1 VIAPTYP
8 PTPTVDQV
16 DHMHGTEVADPY
28 RWLEDVD
35 ADDTR
40 EWVLAQQ
47 AVTQRWLSGSGV
59 RDEIRDRL
67 RELWDHPR
75 RGAPWRRGDRWF
87 QLRNT
92 GLQAQQVL
100 WTMPAPDAEGDVVL
114 DPNTWSDDG
123 TAALSGLAVSH
134 DGLWLAYARSDRGSD
149 WMTWRVRNLDE
160 PDDRSD
166 VVAWSKF
173 SGAAWAPDGSGFWY
187 GAYEPPPPG
196 QAYQEVNRGQRLC
209 FHRVGTDQADDTV
222 VYARADQPEWGYR
235 PAVSED
241 GRWLLVTVSHGT
253 DPRTRLY
260 VADLIGD
267 HRRARRSPSTERLVE
282 PGSAEVRPLLDAFDA
297 EYDCIGAVDR
307 TLYVL
312 TDRDAPSRRVVA
324 IDVDRPDPGDW
335 TEVVATGDDTIEFAG
350 LIGGRLVTV
359 RLHHASHRLDVWD
372 LDGTP
377 RGAIDLGGLGS
388 LAGLTGRQDDPVAHI
403 AWTTFTR
410 PTVVFSHDLETGRT
424 SEVFAPRIPGLRQ
437 DLVTTQVFVPSTHG
451 ARVPMFLVHRADVGP
466 ARDAGG
472 GGGPKDG
479 TADAGGDPAPTI
491 LYGYGGFGISLTPA
505 FSVSRTVWVERGGVL
520 AVANL
525 RGGGEYGSTWHDAGR
540 LEHKQQVF
548 DDAIACA
555 GAAVAE
561 VGVLDMLRFHRF
573 TIGWAWI
580 SDYGDPDDPEQF
592 ATLHA
597 YSPLHRIRPGIA
609 YPATMIVTGDHD
621 DRVVPGH
628 SFKFAAALQ
637 AAQAGDAPVLLRVET
652 SAGHGA
658 GKPTGKLIDERAD
671 VLAFCEDVLARGEH
685 RADRL
690 PRVPCERSGN
700 ELCDHGSSAGQ
711 RVERQ
716 RDDQGDRHR

>member
-1 VIAPTYP
+1 MERDVVAGGYP
-8 PTPTVDQV
+8 PTRRDDVVEDL
-16 DHMHGTEVADPY
+16 HGIPVADPY

-40 EWVLAQQ
+40 AWVLAQRDL
-47 AVTQRWLSGSGV
+47 TQGWLAGSAV
-59 RDEIRDRL
+59 RDAIRNRL

-87 QLRNT
+87 QLRNS

-100 WTMPAPDAEGDVVL
+100 WTMPAPDAEGEVLL
-114 DPNTWSDDG
+114 DPNTWSEDG
-123 TAALSGLAVSH
+123 TAALSGLAVSD
-134 DGLWLAYARSDRGSD
+134 DGRWLAYARSDRGSD
-149 WMTWRVRNLDE
+149 WMTWRVRDLDE
-160 PDDRSD
+160 DGDRPD

-209 FHRVGTDQADDTV
+209 FHRVGTDQADDVV
-222 VYARADQPEWGYR
+222 VYAREDQPEWGYR
-235 PAVSED
+235 PSVSED

-260 VADLIGD
+260 VADLAGD
-267 HRRARRSPSTERLVE
+267 
-282 PGSAEVRPLLDAFDA
+282 GDVRPLLDDFDA
-297 EYDCIGAVDR
+297 EYDCIGTVGR

-312 TDRDAPSRRVVA
+312 TDRDAPDRRVVA
-324 IDVDRPDPGDW
+324 IDADHPDPGDW
-335 TEVVATGDDTIEFAG
+335 TEVVAEGDDTIEFAG
-350 LIGGRLVTV
+350 LVGGRLVTV

-377 RGAIDLGGLGS
+377 RGRIDLGELGS
-388 LAGLTGRQDDPVAHI
+388 LAGLAGRQDDPLLHI
-403 AWTTFTR
+403 GWTTFTR
-410 PTVVFSHDLETGRT
+410 PTTVFAHDLDTGGT
-424 SEVFAPRIPGLRQ
+424 TEVFAARPAGLRE
-437 DLVTTQVFVPSTHG
+437 DLVTTQVFVDRADGT
-451 ARVPMFLVHRADVGP
+451 RVPMFLVHRADVTP
-466 ARDAGG
+466 EH
-472 GGGPKDG
+472 G
-479 TADAGGDPAPTI
+479 TAPTI

-505 FSVSRTVWVERGGVL
+505 FSVSRAVWVERGGVS

-555 GAAVAE
+555 RWLVDAGWTTRDQLGIQGGSNGGLLVGACITQHPELFACAVPE

-580 SDYGDPDDPEQF
+580 SDYGDPDDAEQF
-592 ATLHA
+592 ATLYA
-597 YSPLHRIRPGIA
+597 YSPLHHIRPGTA

-637 AAQAGDAPVLLRVET
+637 AAQAGEAPVLLRVET

-671 VLAFCEDVLARGEH
+671 VLAFCEDVLVH
-685 RADRL
+685 RED
-690 PRVPCERSGN
+690 
-700 ELCDHGSSAGQ
+700 
-711 RVERQ
+711 
-716 RDDQGDRHR
+716 